1 MPELPEVQIIVN
13 HLAKILPGKVFLDAD
28 IKSAKMASPGFKKRI
43 ENLRIKTVQRR
54 AKMIVME
61 LSDNQ
66 YLLVHLKMTGQLVYV
81 DKAGRAAGGGH
92 PIKSEDFDIAKPNKF
107 THIILNFK
115 DGSQLLFHDIRKFG
129 WLKLVDKAEGDKVI
143 RGYGV
148 EPLAKDFTLKNFQ
161 EILNRR
167 PNLKI
172 KQLLMTQELI
182 AGIGNI
188 YADESLFKA
197 KISPVKSVK
206 SLKSGEIK
214 KLHQSIIKKLKE
226 AIEAGG
232 TSVNTF
238 ISSSGQRGKF
248 AEKLK
253 VYQRGGQ
260 KCFYCQS
267 ILKKIK
273 IGGRGTVYCEK
284 CQK

>member
-1 MPELPEVQIIVN
+1 
-13 HLAKILPGKVFLDAD
+13 
-28 IKSAKMASPGFKKRI
+28 
-43 ENLRIKTVQRR
+43 
-54 AKMIVME
+54 
-61 LSDNQ
+61 
-66 YLLVHLKMTGQLVYV
+66 
-81 DKAGRAAGGGH
+81 
-92 PIKSEDFDIAKPNKF
+92 
-107 THIILNFK
+107 
-115 DGSQLLFHDIRKFG
+115 
-129 WLKLVDKAEGDKVI
+129 
-143 RGYGV
+143 
-148 EPLAKDFTLKNFQ
+148 
-161 EILNRR
+161 
-167 PNLKI
+167 
-172 KQLLMTQELI
+172 MTQELI

-226 AIEAGG
+226 AIKAGG

-284 CQK
+284 CQKWLKK